1 MAKLKGIL
9 LTEGMHGMISQVEGL
24 AKALE
29 IDFTHHKV
37 ETNLFWK
44 LIPPNLSPV
53 SQSIFKKI
61 NHDDFDVIISCGRKS
76 VIPSIH
82 LKKTANKKVFNI
94 HIQDPKVNLN
104 HFDFIVAPEH
114 DEIQGQNVIST
125 KGAIH
130 YLTESEINENKDYLQ
145 SFIKKDERKVWSLI
159 LGGPTKYYDY
169 SKKNMK
175 HIFTML
181 DELLKKYNFQLVVI
195 PSMRT
200 PISTIDYVREFF
212 GENHTIIKDVDK
224 KAYLSA
230 LAIAENIIIT
240 CDSSS
245 MISEAALTGKPI
257 YVANILP
264 KKNDKRFQ
272 KFRNLFRELNII
284 RILGEEI
291 QNWNYQKLD
300 ETNRVANIIKQKI
313 NS

>member
-1 MAKLKGIL
+1 MTKLKGIL
-9 LTEGMHGMISQVEGL
+9 LTQGMHGMISQVEGL
-24 AKALE
+24 AKALD

-37 ETNLFWK
+37 ELNHFWK
-44 LIPPNLSPV
+44 LIPPNLSPI
-53 SQSIFKKI
+53 SQSVFKKI

-82 LKKTANKKVFNI
+82 LKNTANKKVFNI

-114 DEIQGQNVIST
+114 DAIEGKNVINT

-130 YLTESEINENKDYLQ
+130 YLTENEISENKDYLS
-145 SFIKKDERKVWSLI
+145 SFIKKDERKIWALI
-159 LGGPTKYYDY
+159 MGGPTKYYDY
-169 SKKNMK
+169 STKNMK
-175 HIFTML
+175 HIFTAL
-181 DELLKKYNFQLVVI
+181 YKLLKKHNFQLVVI

-200 PISTIDYVREFF
+200 PINTIHYAREFF
-212 GENHTIIKDVDK
+212 GENHTVIEDVDK

-230 LAIAENIIIT
+230 LAIAENIVVT

-257 YVANILP
+257 YIASILP

-272 KFRNLFRELNII
+272 RFRNLFRELNII
-284 RILGEEI
+284 RNLGEEVEI
-291 QNWNYQKLD
+291 LSYEKLD

-313 NS
+313 NL